1 VTKHTETAGQYP
13 VIPLRTEV
21 QLPGHVGPLEIGR
34 EASVRAIE
42 AATRDDNLIVIIPQ
56 KNPAVR
62 DPGQR
67 DLHEVGVRAEI
78 VQVVKHSPG
87 RFTCV
92 MRFLERVHIDA
103 LVATEPFLIA
113 SASALQST
121 SSAAADHLIA
131 TTSKVRDYLLAVVT
145 DAQAK
150 EAKPDRD
157 ARDSREGSTKEA
169 KEPKGELT
177 RAQVQSIV
185 DPDKL
190 VDAAAPYLE
199 LERDELTLLL
209 IETDT
214 MKRLERIIPS
224 LERQAT
230 VLRLKADI
238 GAELEGESSRTHRER
253 VLRDR
258 MRQIQEELGEQDDNA
273 EVDELRKKIEDSKMN
288 DEVRAVAK
296 KQLSRMSQM
305 ASSSPE
311 YNIARTYVENLLEIP
326 WNVFTE
332 DRLDVSAAR
341 AILEAEHS
349 GLDKVK
355 RRILEFLAVRKLAP
369 NKHGPILL
377 LVGPPG
383 VGKTSLGK
391 SIASSLGRKYV
402 RISLGGVRDEAE
414 VRGHRRTY
422 IGALPGRIVS
432 GLKKAGSMNPVF
444 VLDEID
450 KLAADMR
457 GDPAAAM
464 LEVLDPEQNKDFVDH
479 YVEVPVDL
487 SKVMFICTANQL
499 DTISQPL
506 LDRMEMVELSGY
518 TSLEK
523 LAIAKNHLLP
533 KQLGEHGIGK
543 DQLELDD
550 EVLTEII
557 HSYTREAG
565 VRNLEREIAA
575 VCRGVAVRVA
585 EGAAQIEFNKKALED
600 LLGPQRYVRDDAG
613 RKPEV
618 GVITGLAWTPVG
630 GDIMFIECRIYPG
643 KGEVKLT
650 GQMGDVMKES
660 AQAAYSW
667 TRANAARIGID
678 PEKLANSDLHI
689 HLPQGAIKK
698 DGPSA
703 GVALTL
709 CVVSVFTNR
718 PVRND
723 VAVTG
728 EIDLRG
734 HALPV
739 GGIKEKVIAAHRAG
753 IKIVFLPERNLKDT
767 LDIPEE
773 VRGQLDIRTM
783 TKIDDALAVALGD
796 APEAPDPEPAIPPPS
811 APSRGNVGDRLPS

>member
-1 VTKHTETAGQYP
+1 MSKHTETAGQYP

-42 AATRDDNLIVIIPQ
+42 AATRDDNLIVIVPQ
-56 KNPAVR
+56 KNPAQR

-92 MRFLERVHIDA
+92 MRFLERVRIDA

-113 SASALQST
+113 SVTPLAPG
-121 SSAAADHLIA
+121 AAAGNADALAA
-131 TTSKVRDYLLAVVT
+131 TTTKVRDYLVAVVT
-145 DAQAK
+145 DAQSK
-150 EAKPDRD
+150 EAKDKDGNPQ
-157 ARDSREGSTKEA
+157 
-169 KEPKGELT
+169 PKGELT
-177 RAQVQSIV
+177 RAQVQAIT

-199 LERDELTLLL
+199 LDREDLTALLV
-209 IETDT
+209 ETDT

-273 EVDELRKKIEDSKMN
+273 EIDDLRKKIEDSKMS

-326 WNVFTE
+326 WNVVSE

-414 VRGHRRTY
+414 IRGHRRTY
-422 IGALPGRIVS
+422 IGALPGRIVA
-432 GLKKAGSMNPVF
+432 GLKKAGTMNPVF

-506 LDRMEMVELSGY
+506 LDRMEVVELSGY
-518 TSLEK
+518 TTHEK
-523 LAIAKNHLLP
+523 MAIARNHLLP

-543 DQLELDD
+543 EQLVMDD
-550 EVLTEII
+550 EALEEVI

-565 VRNLEREIAA
+565 VRNLERELAA
-575 VCRGVAVRVA
+575 VCRSVAVRVA
-585 EGAAQIEFNKKALED
+585 EGSGNIEIHKPQLID
-600 LLGPQRYVRDDAG
+600 LLGPPRHVSDMAE

-618 GVITGLAWTPVG
+618 GVVTGLAWTPVG

-643 KGEVKLT
+643 KGEVRLT

-660 AQAAYSW
+660 ATAAVSW
-667 TRANAARIGID
+667 VRSNATRLGID
-678 PEKLANSDLHI
+678 HDKIANSDLHI

-703 GVALTL
+703 GVALT
-709 CVVSVFTNR
+709 CAVVSVFTRR
-718 PVRND
+718 PIRND
-723 VAVTG
+723 VAITG

-739 GGIKEKVIAAHRAG
+739 GGIKEKVLAAHRAG
-753 IKIVFLPERNLKDT
+753 IKMVFLPARNEKDT

-773 VRGQLDIRTM
+773 IRQQLDFRYM
-783 TKIDDALAVALGD
+783 TKIDDALAVALGE
-796 APEAPDPEPAIPPPS
+796 APSTPDPEPAIPPPT
-811 APSRGNVGDRLPS
+811 APTGRGTVGERLPS

>member
-1 VTKHTETAGQYP
+1 MSKHTETAGQYP

-103 LVATEPFLIA
+103 LVATEPFLVA
-113 SASALQST
+113 SVSKLASVSPATAEQLT
-121 SSAAADHLIA
+121 A
-131 TTSKVRDYLLAVVT
+131 TTTKVRDFLLAVVT
-145 DAQAK
+145 DAQTRASAGSDK
-150 EAKPDRD
+150 
-157 ARDSREGSTKEA
+157 DSQS
-169 KEPKGELT
+169 KEPRGDLT
-177 RAQVQSIV
+177 RAQVQAIL
-185 DPDKL
+185 DADKL

-199 LERDELTLLL
+199 LERDDLTALL

-214 MKRLERIIPS
+214 MKRLERILPS

-273 EVDELRKKIEDSKMN
+273 EIDDLRKKIEDSKMS
-288 DEVRAVAK
+288 DEVRVVAK

-326 WNVFTE
+326 WNVFTD

-349 GLDKVK
+349 GLEKVK

-369 NKHGPILL
+369 QKHGPILL

-422 IGALPGRIVS
+422 IGALPGRIVA

-506 LDRMEMVELSGY
+506 LDRMETVELSGY
-518 TSLEK
+518 TAVEK
-523 LAIAKNHLLP
+523 LAIANNHLIP
-533 KQLGEHGIGK
+533 KQLGEHGITRE
-543 DQLELDD
+543 QLVLDED
-550 EVLTEII
+550 AVVDII

-575 VCRGVAVRVA
+575 VCRGAAVKVA
-585 EGAAQIEFNKKALED
+585 EGATSFHITKASLEG
-600 LLGPQRYVRDDAG
+600 LLGPGRYVSDQAE

-630 GDIMFIECRIYPG
+630 GDIMFIETRIFPG
-643 KGEVKLT
+643 KGELRLT

-660 AQAAYSW
+660 CQAAVSW
-667 TRANAARIGID
+667 MRSNAARLGID
-678 PEKLANSDLHI
+678 HDKIATSDLHI

-703 GVALTL
+703 GVALT
-709 CVVSVFTNR
+709 CAVVSAFTRR
-718 PVRND
+718 PIRND
-723 VAVTG
+723 IAITG
-728 EIDLRG
+728 EVDLRG
-734 HALPV
+734 NALPI
-739 GGIKEKVIAAHRAG
+739 GGVKEKVLAAHRAG
-753 IKIVFLPERNLKDT
+753 IKIVFLPERNVKDII
-767 LDIPEE
+767 DIPDE
-773 VRGQLDIRTM
+773 VKAELEIRYM
-783 TKIDDALAVALGD
+783 KKVDDALAVVLGE
-796 APEAPDPEPAIPPPS
+796 APPLPDPEPAIPPPT
-811 APSRGNVGDRLPS
+811 APSRGSVGDRLPS

>member
-1 VTKHTETAGQYP
+1 MAKHTETAGQYP

-113 SASALQST
+113 SVSALQST
-121 SSAAADHLIA
+121 STADPELVTS
-131 TTSKVRDYLLAVVT
+131 TTTKVRDYLLAVVT
-145 DAQAK
+145 DAQSK
-150 EAKPDRD
+150 EVKPE
-157 ARDSREGSTKEA
+157 RDSRESKES
-169 KEPKGELT
+169 KEPRGELT
-177 RAQVQSIV
+177 RAQVQAIV

-199 LERDELTLLL
+199 LERDELTTLL

-214 MKRLERIIPS
+214 MKRLGRIVPL

-273 EVDELRKKIEDSKMN
+273 EIDDLRKKIEESKMS

-523 LAIAKNHLLP
+523 LEIAKKHLFP
-533 KQLGEHGIGK
+533 KQLGEHGIAK
-543 DQLELDD
+543 EQLEIDD
-550 EVLTEII
+550 EVMTEII

-575 VCRGVAVRVA
+575 VCRGAAVRVA
-585 EGAAQIEFNKKALED
+585 EGQAQIEFNKKALED
-600 LLGPQRYVRDDAG
+600 LLGPPRYVRDDAN

-643 KGEVKLT
+643 KGEIKLT

-660 AQAAYSW
+660 AQAAFSW
-667 TRANAARIGID
+667 TRANATRLGID
-678 PEKLANSDLHI
+678 PDKIANSDLHI

-718 PVRND
+718 PVRHD

-753 IKIVFLPERNLKDT
+753 IKVVFLPERNLKDI

-773 VRGQLDIRTM
+773 VRNQLDIRTM
-783 TKIDDALAVALGD
+783 TKIDDALAVTLGE
-796 APEAPDPEPAIPPPS
+796 APAVPDPEPAIPPP
-811 APSRGNVGDRLPS
+811 AEPARGNVGDRLPS

>member
-1 VTKHTETAGQYP
+1 MTKHTETAGQYP

-67 DLHEVGVRAEI
+67 DLHEIGVRAEI

-103 LVATEPFLIA
+103 LVATEPFLVASVSPLVSTA
-113 SASALQST
+113 SASGDQ
-121 SSAAADHLIA
+121 LIA
-131 TTSKVRDYLLAVVT
+131 TTTKVRDYLIAVVT

-150 EAKPDRD
+150 EHKDK
-157 ARDSREGSTKEA
+157 EG
-169 KEPKGELT
+169 KEPRGELT
-177 RAQVQSIV
+177 RAQVQAIV

-190 VDAAAPYLE
+190 VDAAVPYLE
-199 LERDELTLLL
+199 LERDDLTQLLV
-209 IETDT
+209 ETDT

-238 GAELEGESSRTHRER
+238 GAELEGESSRNHRER

-273 EVDELRKKIEDSKMN
+273 EIDELRKKIEDSKMS

-296 KQLSRMSQM
+296 KQLARMSQM

-326 WNVFTE
+326 WNVTTE

-349 GLDKVK
+349 GLEKVK

-414 VRGHRRTY
+414 IRGHRRTY
-422 IGALPGRIVS
+422 IGALPGRIVA

-487 SKVMFICTANQL
+487 SKVMFICTANQI

-518 TSLEK
+518 TTVEK

-543 DQLELDD
+543 DQLQLDD
-550 EVLTEII
+550 EALEDII

-575 VCRGVAVRVA
+575 VCRGAAVKVA
-585 EGAAQIEFNKKALED
+585 EGQASLHVTKEMLQE
-600 LLGPQRYVRDDAG
+600 LLGPPRFVSDTAE
-613 RKPEV
+613 RKPEI

-630 GDIMFIECRIYPG
+630 GDIMFIEARIYPG
-643 KGEVKLT
+643 KGDVRLT

-660 AQAAYSW
+660 ATAAVSW
-667 TRANAARIGID
+667 MRSNAARLGID
-678 PEKLANSDLHI
+678 PDKIANSDLHI

-703 GVALTL
+703 GVALT
-709 CVVSVFTNR
+709 CAVVSVFTKR
-718 PVRND
+718 PIRND
-723 VAVTG
+723 VAITG

-734 HALPV
+734 HALPI
-739 GGIKEKVIAAHRAG
+739 GGVKEKVLAAHRAG
-753 IKIVFLPERNLKDT
+753 IKIVFLPERNRKDT
-767 LDIPEE
+767 IDIPEE
-773 VRGQLDIRTM
+773 IRNQLDIRFM
-783 TKIDDALAVALGD
+783 TKIDDALEVALGEPPP
-796 APEAPDPEPAIPPPS
+796 ASEPEPAIPPPT
-811 APSRGNVGDRLPS
+811 APSRGSMGDRLPS

>member
-1 VTKHTETAGQYP
+1 
-13 VIPLRTEV
+13 
-21 QLPGHVGPLEIGR
+21 
-34 EASVRAIE
+34 
-42 AATRDDNLIVIIPQ
+42 
-56 KNPAVR
+56 
-62 DPGQR
+62 
-67 DLHEVGVRAEI
+67 
-78 VQVVKHSPG
+78 
-87 RFTCV
+87 
-92 MRFLERVHIDA
+92 
-103 LVATEPFLIA
+103 
-113 SASALQST
+113 
-121 SSAAADHLIA
+121 
-131 TTSKVRDYLLAVVT
+131 
-145 DAQAK
+145 
-150 EAKPDRD
+150 
-157 ARDSREGSTKEA
+157 
-169 KEPKGELT
+169 
-177 RAQVQSIV
+177 
-185 DPDKL
+185 
-190 VDAAAPYLE
+190 
-199 LERDELTLLL
+199 
-209 IETDT
+209 
-214 MKRLERIIPS
+214 
-224 LERQAT
+224 
-230 VLRLKADI
+230 
-238 GAELEGESSRTHRER
+238 
-253 VLRDR
+253 
-258 MRQIQEELGEQDDNA
+258 
-273 EVDELRKKIEDSKMN
+273 
-288 DEVRAVAK
+288 
-296 KQLSRMSQM
+296 MSQM

-326 WNVFTE
+326 WNVTTE

-349 GLDKVK
+349 GLEKVK

-383 VGKTSLGK
+383 VGKTSLGR

-414 VRGHRRTY
+414 IRGHRRTY
-422 IGALPGRIVS
+422 IGALPGRIVA

-518 TSLEK
+518 TTLEK

-543 DQLELDD
+543 VQLEIDD
-550 EVLTEII
+550 DALEDII

-575 VCRGVAVRVA
+575 VCRGAAVKVA
-585 EGAAQIEFNKKALED
+585 EGATNVHVTKPMLEE
-600 LLGPQRYVRDDAG
+600 LLGPPRHVSDTAERQ
-613 RKPEV
+613 PEV

-630 GDIMFIECRIYPG
+630 GDIMFIEARIYPG
-643 KGEVKLT
+643 KGDIRLT

-660 AQAAYSW
+660 AAAAVSW
-667 TRANAARIGID
+667 VRANAARLGID
-678 PEKLANSDLHI
+678 TDKIANSDLHI

-703 GVALTL
+703 GVALA
-709 CVVSVFTNR
+709 CAVASVFSRR
-718 PVRND
+718 PIRND
-723 VAVTG
+723 VAITG

-734 HALPV
+734 HSLPV

-753 IKIVFLPERNLKDT
+753 IKIVFLPERNRKDV
-767 LDIPEE
+767 LEIPEE
-773 VRGQLDIRTM
+773 VRNDLDIRFA
-783 TKIDDALAVALGD
+783 TKIDDALNVALAD
-796 APEAPDPEPAIPPPS
+796 KPTPTEPEPAIPPPT
-811 APSRGNVGDRLPS
+811 APSRGSMPDRLPS

>member
-1 VTKHTETAGQYP
+1 MTKHTETAGQYP

-103 LVATEPFLIA
+103 LVATEPFLVA
-113 SASALQST
+113 SVSPLVST
-121 SSAAADHLIA
+121 SSVPGEQLMQ
-131 TTSKVRDYLLAVVT
+131 TTAKVRDYLVAVVT

-150 EAKPDRD
+150 EHKDK
-157 ARDSREGSTKEA
+157 EG
-169 KEPKGELT
+169 KEPRGELT
-177 RAQVQSIV
+177 RAQVQAIV

-190 VDAAAPYLE
+190 VDAAVPYLE
-199 LERDELTLLL
+199 LERDDLTQLLVE
-209 IETDT
+209 IDT

-273 EVDELRKKIEDSKMN
+273 EIDELRKKIEDSKMS

-326 WNVFTE
+326 WNVYTE

-349 GLDKVK
+349 GLEKVK

-383 VGKTSLGK
+383 VGKTSLGR

-422 IGALPGRIVS
+422 IGALPGRIVA

-506 LDRMEMVELSGY
+506 LDRMETVELSGY
-518 TSLEK
+518 TMVEK
-523 LAIAKNHLLP
+523 LAIAKNHLLT
-533 KQLGEHGIGK
+533 KQLVEHGIGK
-543 DQLELDD
+543 DQLQLDD
-550 EVLTEII
+550 DALEDII

-575 VCRGVAVRVA
+575 VCRGAAVKVA
-585 EGAAQIEFNKKALED
+585 EGAQSLHVDKPLLEE
-600 LLGPQRYVRDDAG
+600 LLGPPRFVSDTAERH
-613 RKPEV
+613 PEV

-630 GDIMFIECRIYPG
+630 GDIMFIEARAYPG
-643 KGEVKLT
+643 KGDVRLT

-660 AQAAYSW
+660 ATAAVSW
-667 TRANAARIGID
+667 MRSNAVRLGID
-678 PEKLANSDLHI
+678 PDRIANSDLHI

-703 GVALTL
+703 GVALT
-709 CVVSVFTNR
+709 CAVVSVFTKR
-718 PVRND
+718 PIRND
-723 VAVTG
+723 VAITG

-734 HALPV
+734 HALPI
-739 GGIKEKVIAAHRAG
+739 GGVKEKVLAAHRAG
-753 IKIVFLPERNLKDT
+753 IKIVFLPERNRKDT
-767 LDIPEE
+767 IDIPEE
-773 VRGQLDIRTM
+773 IRNQLDIRFM
-783 TKIDDALAVALGD
+783 TKIDDALEVALGE
-796 APEAPDPEPAIPPPS
+796 PPPPSEPEPAIPPPT
-811 APSRGNVGDRLPS
+811 APSRGSMGDRLPS